1 MPGVSRHYFLLSQ
14 GQGQAPL
21 SVWALGIILMSSA
34 APSNQKMCP
43 PIPVPC
49 QDVSLDM
56 IDMSPANCHACH
68 FKYF

>member
-1 MPGVSRHYFLLSQ
+1 MKTTKLGSPQLGLTVLVSVGR
-14 GQGQAPL
+14 
-21 SVWALGIILMSSA
+21 LGIILMSSA
-34 APSNQKMCP
+34 ALSNQKMCP

-68 FKYF
+68 FKYFL